1 MYKVIISISVL
12 LGIIAL
18 VVLIVFCCHWKYS
31 RNYAP
36 KPVKKKRTDPVQ
48 RQSTGKENILTKK
61 KTTCVCTNIAKL
73 KEPMTHNRMQR
84 NSLVSFFDCH
94 FSKNESHGA
103 WSYWRI
109 SNVLNNGNFL
119 IHTKKLFLIP
129 QRDIYITIIL
139 FNKSL

>member
-61 KTTCVCTNIAKL
+61 NNNVCMYEYSEVK
-73 KEPMTHNRMQR
+73 
-84 NSLVSFFDCH
+84 
-94 FSKNESHGA
+94 GA
-103 WSYWRI
+103 DD
-109 SNVLNNGNFL
+109 
-119 IHTKKLFLIP
+119 P
-129 QRDIYITIIL
+129 
-139 FNKSL
+139 